1 MKECLCLNC
10 IYGNQPY
17 GYLPIICAHG
27 KRIKEMW
34 HEVYTCKYYEACP
47 PEPPRVSGK
56 PWSVIICE
64 DGNE

>member
-1 MKECLCLNC
+1 MEKECLCLNC

-34 HEVYTCKYYEACP
+34 HEVFKCKYYKVCP
-47 PEPPRVSGK
+47 ELPKVCGK
-56 PWSVIICE
+56 PWSVIICK